1 MSRYGTGWLA
11 GSATRSFSIDVG
23 TSLAGYV
30 ARTGPATGVHDE
42 LMVGALVLGHGDRR
56 LTLVSADL
64 AAVDS
69 GLVDE
74 IAAAASLD
82 RAELCVC
89 ASHTHSGP
97 AGVVPRLHPAA
108 DDRSDPALRAA
119 LVATCAVVIADA
131 RRRLAP
137 VELLFGAADTEG
149 LAANR
154 NRVDGPYDGRISVL
168 VARAASGELS
178 AVLAHFACHPTILGA
193 ESRLVSAEFPG
204 ALRRALCDLL
214 SVEGPVTDI
223 LYVNGAAGDVSTR
236 HTRRGQDAAEIERVG
251 SRLAAAAIQALDDA
265 RPVDGVLLQERR
277 RVTLAPRSLGVA
289 VTRPAAVEG
298 PVMAAPSEAQRRM
311 EETRA
316 QGAALLDRLR
326 ETGVAPVRT
335 TFDVEAWAV
344 GDIALVAV
352 PGELFASLGSS
363 IVAASTSPTLVL
375 GYANGY
381 VGYLPDQPAYAA
393 GTYEAL
399 ASPFDAGA
407 GERVAEIASDLVRCI
422 LARRGDEPSDA

>member
-1 MSRYGTGWLA
+1 MTRDGAGWVA
-11 GSATRSFSIDVG
+11 GAVTRCFPIGVG
-23 TSLAGYV
+23 TPLAGYV

-42 LMVGALVLGHGDRR
+42 LTVGALVLGHGDRR
-56 LTLVSADL
+56 LVIVSADL
-64 AAVDS
+64 AAVDPE
-69 GLVDE
+69 LVEE
-74 IAAAASLD
+74 IAAEAGLD

-97 AGVVPRLHPAA
+97 AGVVPRLHPADA
-108 DDRSDPALRAA
+108 DRSNPALRAA
-119 LVATCAVVIADA
+119 FVATCAAAIADA
-131 RRRLAP
+131 WRRLEP
-137 VELLFGAADTEG
+137 VELHFGAADTDG

-154 NRVDGPYDGRISVL
+154 NRADGPYDRRISIL
-168 VARAASGELS
+168 ATRTASGELS

-204 ALRRALCDLL
+204 ALRHALGDVLRC
-214 SVEGPVTDI
+214 EGKATEI

-236 HTRRGQDAAEIERVG
+236 HTRRGQDAADIERVG
-251 SRLAAAAIQALDDA
+251 SRLAAAAIEALDNA
-265 RPVDGVLLQERR
+265 RVVDGALRHERR
-277 RVTLAPRSLGVA
+277 RVTLAPRWLGEA
-289 VTRPAAVEG
+289 VTPPMAVEG
-298 PVMAAPSEAQRRM
+298 TVHTALPETQRRM

-316 QGAALLDRLR
+316 QGAALLERLR
-326 ETGVAPVRT
+326 ETGAGPVRT

-352 PGELFASLGSS
+352 PGELFASLGAS

-381 VGYLPDQPAYAA
+381 VGYLPDQAAYAD

-407 GERVAEIASDLVRCI
+407 GEHVAEVACDLVERI
-422 LARRGDEPSDA
+422 RAGSGADPSDA